1 MIKFFFTMIIIFAF
15 LPHKLMA
22 NEARVFYF
30 NSANGDEIK
39 AIAKRD
45 TSGIIQ
51 YTFTVPENINPHNA
65 FYDFVY
71 STMNQENYE
80 YFGLRPCFDC
90 HESYSFEESDNIED
104 SKLLS
109 RNEPVV
115 ERRTI
120 KSKQDLANILLESIA
135 NNLGNRSVNAVFDA
149 ATQNQTSESSQ
160 FQVITIGND
169 RKPIGLCLITQS
181 SCDTMNDV
189 SAMSLGGSQFGFEIS
204 KVSEMDRWKRVREI
218 EAAIERYAR
227 SKRYQCR
234 VVVTNSGDGDVKQIV
249 CFPSY

>member
-1 MIKFFFTMIIIFAF
+1 MIKIFFTIIMMLAL
-15 LPHKLMA
+15 LPHKLIA

-30 NSANGDEIK
+30 NSANGDEIE

-45 TSGIIQ
+45 TSGVMQ
-51 YTFTVPENINPHNA
+51 YTFTVPENTNPYNT

-80 YFGLRPCFDC
+80 YFELRSCFDC
-90 HESYSFEESDNIED
+90 HENYSSEENANTEN

-109 RNEPVV
+109 RNEPVI

-120 KSKQDLANILLESIA
+120 KSKRDLANTLLESIA
-135 NNLGNRSVNAVFDA
+135 NNLGSRSVNVVFNA

-160 FQVITIGND
+160 FQVFTVGND
-169 RKPIGLCLITQS
+169 RKPVDLCLITQS

-189 SAMSLGGSQFGFEIS
+189 SAMSLEGSQFGFKIS
-204 KVSEMDRWKRVREI
+204 KFSEMDRWKRVREI
-218 EAAIERYAR
+218 DAAIERYAR
-227 SKRYQCR
+227 SKRYQCKA
-234 VVVTNSGDGDVKQIV
+234 VNTNSGERDVRQIV
-249 CFPSY
+249 CFPSN

>member
-1 MIKFFFTMIIIFAF
+1 MIKFFFTMIIMLA
-15 LPHKLMA
+15 LVPHKLIA
-22 NEARVFYF
+22 SEARVFYF

-45 TSGIIQ
+45 TSGVMQ
-51 YTFTVPENINPHNA
+51 YTFTVPENTNPYNA

-80 YFGLRPCFDC
+80 YFELRPCFDC
-90 HESYSFEESDNIED
+90 HENYSSEENANTEN

-120 KSKQDLANILLESIA
+120 KSKRDLANTLLESIA
-135 NNLGNRSVNAVFDA
+135 NNLGSRSVNAVFDA

-160 FQVITIGND
+160 FQVITVGND
-169 RKPIGLCLITQS
+169 RKPVGLCLITQS
-181 SCDTMNDV
+181 SCDAMNDV

-204 KVSEMDRWKRVREI
+204 KVSEMDRWERVREI

-227 SKRYQCR
+227 SKRYQCK
-234 VVVTNSGDGDVKQIV
+234 VVVTNSGDGDVRQIV